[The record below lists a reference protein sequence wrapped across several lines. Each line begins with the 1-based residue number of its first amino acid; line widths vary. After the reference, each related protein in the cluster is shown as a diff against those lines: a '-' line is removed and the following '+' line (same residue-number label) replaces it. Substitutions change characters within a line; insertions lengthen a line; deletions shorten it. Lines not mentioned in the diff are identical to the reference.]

1 MHVKL
6 HRIALFALGCS
17 LLVLGGCAD
26 MLGLKGGSAP
36 VHYYVLSSVS
46 EGRADDATG
55 PAKYDITVGVASV
68 NVPEYLNNQMI
79 VTRPTR
85 NTVDL
90 AELHNWAAP
99 LSEHVTAVLAENL
112 WFLIPADGVV
122 RMPLS
127 RAIPIDF
134 EVRTR
139 LEKFERDESGDVV
152 LLARWV
158 VFNEQT
164 REASAIKSAQF
175 RVPVVVEDRPS
186 AQVEN
191 RPYAGGKDTERFE
204 NDVYEAIVA
213 AMSKALGELSREIAD
228 TVRTAAST
236 SR

>member
-1 MHVKL
+1 MHAKL

-17 LLVLGGCAD
+17 LLVVGGCAD

-36 VHYYVLSSVS
+36 VHFYVLSPVS
-46 EGRADDATG
+46 GGGVGVPTG
-55 PAKYDITVGVASV
+55 PANYDITVGVALV
-68 NVPEYLNNQMI
+68 NVPEYLDSQMI

-112 WFLIPADGVV
+112 WILIPTDGVV

-139 LEKFERDESGDVV
+139 LEKFERDETGDVM
-152 LLARWV
+152 LSARWV
-158 VFNEQT
+158 VFDEQM
-164 REASAIKSAQF
+164 REVSTIKSAQF
-175 RVPVVVEDRPS
+175 RVPVVVGAPPS
-186 AQVEN
+186 AE
-191 RPYAGGKDTERFE
+191 GEKTEPE
-204 NDVYEAIVA
+204 VTEVYEAIVA
-213 AMSKALGELSREIAD
+213 AMSQALGELSREIAD
-228 TVRTAAST
+228 TVRTAAD
-236 SR
+236 RNR

>member
-1 MHVKL
+1 MHAKL
-6 HRIALFALGCS
+6 HCITLFALGCS
-17 LLVLGGCAD
+17 LLVVGGCAD
-26 MLGLKGGSAP
+26 ILGLKGGSAP
-36 VHYYVLSSVS
+36 VNYYVLSPVS
-46 EGRADDATG
+46 GGRAGDAAG
-55 PAKYDITVGVASV
+55 PAEYNITVAVALV
-68 NVPEYLNNQMI
+68 NVPEYLDNQMI

-112 WFLIPADGVV
+112 WILIPTDGVV

-139 LEKFERDESGDVV
+139 LEKFERDPSGDVV

-158 VFNEQT
+158 VFDEKT

-175 RVPVVVEDRPS
+175 RVPVVVEDGPP
-186 AQVEN
+186 VEGEGIA
-191 RPYAGGKDTERFE
+191 RVE
-204 NDVYEAIVA
+204 NDVYEEIVA
-213 AMSKALGELSREIAD
+213 AMSQALDELSREIAD
-228 TVRTAAST
+228 SVRTAAST
-236 SR
+236 SQ

>member
-1 MHVKL
+1 MHAKL
-6 HRIALFALGCS
+6 HCIALFALGCS
-17 LLVLGGCAD
+17 LLVVGGCAD
-26 MLGLKGGSAP
+26 MLGLKGGGAP
-36 VHYYVLSSVS
+36 VHYYVLSPVS
-46 EGRADDATG
+46 GGSAGDATG
-55 PAKYDITVGVASV
+55 PAKHDITVGVALV
-68 NVPEYLNNQMI
+68 NVPEYLDNQMI
-79 VTRPTR
+79 VTRPTK

-112 WFLIPADGVV
+112 WILIPTDGVV

-139 LEKFERDESGDVV
+139 LEKFERDPSGDVV

-158 VFNEQT
+158 VFDEQT

-186 AQVEN
+186 AE
-191 RPYAGGKDTERFE
+191 GEHTERVE

-213 AMSKALGELSREIAD
+213 AMSQALGELSREIAD